1 MDWERRL
8 PPCDHGPN
16 DWIEARRYAAAAATA
31 VVLVFGLASAGAAQ
45 TLEAGTLPDA
55 PSALLVRAADAQ
67 SDARRA
73 DPSADPK
80 TQVTVQ
86 MPRRRHLRPCDYKA
100 PGPASTPGASPPALQ
115 GPPPC
120 YQENPIQPFISA
132 RYAKPL
138 SSKEKGELAIRDF
151 TNPFNFVTIAGY
163 SAIAIAANAHSAYGP
178 GIKGFARLTGYG
190 LAQDAQ
196 GEFLETYAIPSLVRE
211 DPRYHRMPDAPF
223 KWRLWH
229 AIEHTYV
236 SQHDDGRRMPNY
248 ATLLTYPITAEVS
261 DGYVPG
267 VQTDLKSTGKRVALG
282 IATDP
287 SGALVAE
294 FLPDVAKRVHIHI
307 VFVQEILNRMVVGPP
322 TVAQ

>member
-1 MDWERRL
+1 MRHRRTVL
-8 PPCDHGPN
+8 VGVGVLLFG
-16 DWIEARRYAAAAATA
+16 WASVATA
-31 VVLVFGLASAGAAQ
+31 QA
-45 TLEAGTLPDA
+45 LETEALPDA
-55 PSALLVRAADAQ
+55 PSALLMRGAGAQ
-67 SDARRA
+67 AGA
-73 DPSADPK
+73 GQTAQGGDPKAIDPKTIDPRTIDPK
-80 TQVTVQ
+80 TQVTVRV
-86 MPRRRHLRPCDYKA
+86 PKRHLRPCDYRPPSAA
-100 PGPASTPGASPPALQ
+100 PAAAPKLQ

-132 RYAKPL
+132 RHAKPL
-138 SSKEKGELAIRDF
+138 NSKEKGELAIRNFVD
-151 TNPFNFVTIAGY
+151 PFNFVTIAGY
-163 SAIAIAANAHSAYGP
+163 SAIAVASNAHSAYGP
-178 GIKGFARLTGYG
+178 GFRGFAKLTGYG

-196 GEFLETYAIPSLVRE
+196 VEFVGVYAIPSLLHQ

-229 AIEHTYV
+229 AIEHTFV
-236 SQHDDGRRMPNY
+236 SQHDDGRAMPNY
-248 ATLLTYPITAEVS
+248 ATLLTYPITAEAS

-322 TVAQ
+322 TVVQ